1 MRITRRRGG
10 AQLQADAGE
19 ASLLARLIEDF
30 AETVEAEQLD
40 PGDPVHERLFP
51 AGYPDDQDAAA
62 EFRALTEATLRGER
76 CERARRCVAELAG
89 SGGRLRLDPEGCE
102 RWLKV
107 LNDLRLTLGT
117 RLEISEDDY
126 ERFDPGAP
134 DAEQRS
140 LYLWLTA
147 TQDGLVRAVM
157 G

>member
-10 AQLQADAGE
+10 AQLQVDAAE
-19 ASLLARLIEDF
+19 ANLLSQLIEDF
-30 AETVEAEQLD
+30 ADAVESEQIA

-51 AGYPDDQDAAA
+51 AGYAEDAAA
-62 EFRALTEATLRGER
+62 DQFRALTEDTLRGER
-76 CERARRCVAELAG
+76 CERARRCVAELAE
-89 SGGRLRLDPEGCE
+89 SAGRLRLDPEGCE

-117 RLEISEDDY
+117 RLQISEDDY
-126 ERFDPGAP
+126 DQFDPAAP

-147 TQDGLVRAVM
+147 TQDGLVRAAM

>member
-1 MRITRRRGG
+1 MRIVRRRGG
-10 AQLQADAGE
+10 AQLQADPGE

-30 AETVEAEQLD
+30 ADAVEAEEIVA
-40 PGDPVHERLFP
+40 GDPVHDRLFP
-51 AGYPDDQDAAA
+51 PGYADDADAAA
-62 EFRALTEATLRGER
+62 EFRSLTEATLRGER
-76 CERARRCVAELAG
+76 CERARRCVSELG
-89 SGGRLRLDPEGCE
+89 ESRGRLQLDPGACE

-126 ERFDPGAP
+126 DQFDPGAP
-134 DAEQRS
+134 DADQRS

-147 TQDGLVRAVM
+147 TQDALVRAVM